1 MASRRRL
8 SHNSECFDDSD
19 EYEELM
25 LQEEEQHQQQLM
37 LKKVRSNRNSFGRMS
52 ISSNRSSMGEQSAEE
67 QNRISEMYK
76 TVIKMS
82 SENVSL
88 KCLLSQL

>member
-19 EYEELM
+19 EDEELM